1 MIYVS
6 KKALIYLSF
15 NIFNFDINKTTKIFV
30 KFVLILNKYRNVKNK
45 CKIYIFHPY
54 SNIGGADLSISRIIR
69 NLKIRDFD
77 VDFIYLNQQKI
88 SKYLDKSQ
96 INLIK
101 VKSKRSIFSIYKV
114 RKYLVKDKEK
124 NYKKYIFISNQNFA
138 NVISF
143 FILYKFT
150 WIKHILI
157 ERNHLDEF
165 KYQNSLKNKI
175 IKYLIKKLYRN
186 ADVIIGISKKLS
198 SDLSKLTKKKVITI
212 YNPSFDKKIFQFSKT
227 KIKYF
232 KKKNLILSVGRFE
245 NQKDPVTILKAF
257 KLVNKKIDANLLM
270 IGFGSKYNELKNFIK
285 KNNLEKNVQ
294 LLVNISNPYPYYKF
308 AKLFVLAS
316 KYEGFGNVIVEAAMF
331 KIPVISSKC
340 NSGPLEIL
348 ENGKGGDLFEVGNY
362 KELSKKILDNLK
374 NKNSNKKVNYL
385 YKSLVR
391 FNVKDHCK
399 KYIKIFN
406 EI

>member
-1 MIYVS
+1 MN
-6 KKALIYLSF
+6 KKI
-15 NIFNFDINKTTKIFV
+15 
-30 KFVLILNKYRNVKNK
+30 
-45 CKIYIFHPY
+45 KIYIFSPY
-54 SNIGGADLSISRIIR
+54 TNIGGDTLSLSRLIR
-69 NLKIRDFD
+69 NLNKKKYDISFLS
-77 VDFIYLNQQKI
+77 VKGTVINKYVKQKNI
-88 SKYLDKSQ
+88 KV
-96 INLIK
+96 INLNVNK
-101 VKSKRSIFSIYKV
+101 TIFSIFK
-114 RKYLVKDKEK
+114 LVKIIKEDFSK
-124 NYKKYIFISNQNFA
+124 NYKKYIFLSNQNFA
-138 NVISF
+138 NIISIIVKK
-143 FILYKFT
+143 ILNKK
-150 WIKHILI
+150 IKLILV

-198 SDLSKLTKKKVITI
+198 SDLSKLTKKKVFTI

-245 NQKDPVTILKAF
+245 NQKDPITILKAF

-294 LLVNISNPYPYYKF
+294 LLINITNPYPYYKF

-348 ENGKGGDLFEVGNY
+348 DNGKGGDLFGVGNY
-362 KELSKKILDNLK
+362 KELSKKMLDNLK

-385 YKSLVR
+385 YKSLIR